1 MKTIKN
7 TVKHSVNDSFRNSVW
22 DSVENSVWDSVNSS
36 IHNSVWKSVRN
47 PVLDFAWYQVGWR
60 FVKVGMELVK
70 KYKELLN
77 ENN

>member
-7 TVKHSVNDSFRNSVW
+7 IVKHSVNDSFRNSVW

-36 IHNSVWKSVRN
+36 IHISVCKSVHK
-47 PVLDFAWYQVGWR
+47 PVLDFTWYQVGWR
-60 FVKVGMELVK
+60 FVKLGMKLVK
-70 KYKELLN
+70 KCKELMN